1 MPAFRGLSIPSVRLV
16 LSYIFDWI
24 CIIAIAA
31 VGAGWEYLTPF
42 KRPFSPV
49 NLDISYP
56 FEHHETI
63 PTWLLAV
70 IGLVIPAAVIF
81 LVCIIFVPGPTASR
95 GTPKSLIWRRKLWEW
110 NTGWMG
116 LALSLATAFMI
127 TQGMKLLFGKPRPD
141 LLSRCQPDLARLQE
155 TAINDVVGAE
165 FNAAWVLVTDAIC
178 TNTDEDIMKDGFKSF
193 PSGHASFSWAGLL
206 YLTLFLA
213 SKFSV
218 AIPFLAP
225 RPFSTNPAYTSAVTP
240 SNLKSRSS
248 TDRSLLPVHKRESAL
263 SASGYTE
270 NDAVVPIRY
279 QSAAPPVYTLV
290 LILTPVGTAIY
301 VASTR
306 FTDFRHFGFDLIF
319 GSLIGITTAWFSFRW
334 YHLPI
339 TRGAGW
345 AWGPRSYQRAWG
357 IGVGMGSYVGTEG
370 WSRVGKSETQR
381 DGARVDGSVTGAHHQ
396 GYSAEATSQ
405 DGIIEMERRDGL
417 RDRGDGTTMNEPYVP
432 HTQGAHAV

>member
-1 MPAFRGLSIPSVRLV
+1 MPAFRGVSIPSVRLV
-16 LSYIFDWI
+16 LSYVFDWI

-31 VGAGWEYLTPF
+31 VGAGWEYLTPY

-56 FEHHETI
+56 FETQETI
-63 PTWLLAV
+63 PTWLMAV

-95 GTPKSLIWRRKLWEW
+95 GTPKALIWRRKLWEW

-116 LALSLATAFMI
+116 LALSLATAFMV

-141 LLSRCQPDLARLQE
+141 LLSRCDPDLSRIQE
-155 TAINDVVGAE
+155 FAVNPVVGAE
-165 FNAAWVLVTDAIC
+165 FNAAWVLVTDGIC
-178 TNTDEDIMKDGFKSF
+178 RSTDEDLMKDGFKSF

-240 SNLKSRSS
+240 SNLKSRVS
-248 TDRSLLPVHKRESAL
+248 TDRPVLPVHKQESTL
-263 SASGYTE
+263 SSPGYAE

-279 QSAAPPVYTLV
+279 QSAAPPVYTLALV
-290 LILTPVGTAIY
+290 LTPVGTAIY

-306 FTDFRHFGFDLIF
+306 FTDFRHFGFDLLF
-319 GSLIGITTAWFSFRW
+319 GSLIGITTSWFSFRW

-345 AWGPRSYQRAWG
+345 AWGPRSYERAWG
-357 IGVGMGSYVGTEG
+357 IGVGVGSYVGTEG
-370 WSRVGKSETQR
+370 WSRKGRSETQR
-381 DGARVDGSVTGAHHQ
+381 NGASANGGHHH
-396 GYSAEATSQ
+396 GYAAEATSQ
-405 DGIIEMERRDGL
+405 DGIIEMERRDGF
-417 RDRGDGTTMNEPYVP
+417 RGRNDGTATDEPMYAP
-432 HTQGAHAV
+432 HAQGAHAV